1 MHVPPRGRPEPCY
14 LTYPGAPTAGLH
26 IGLPAERCSTS
37 LFPTL
42 KGKGCCPTAATGG
55 NKALSH
61 ADRSFQLCA
70 GERVVTAGRPR
81 GDGGSEWGLEWGHR
95 VGGAV
100 TVVKGREG
108 E

>member
-37 LFPTL
+37 LFPVL

-61 ADRSFQLCA
+61 ADRSFQSAVCRKA
-70 GERVVTAGRPR
+70 GS
-81 GDGGSEWGLEWGHR
+81 DS
-95 VGGAV
+95 
-100 TVVKGREG
+100 G
-108 E
+108 ETKRWRRL